1 MRRYVL
7 FAGVVLM
14 LLGVANPA
22 SVHRWRGVWWG
33 VHWGPSWGWQ
43 AWTHNP
49 GRALD
54 PSLTVVDTD
63 ISPERALVYL
73 DGELIG
79 TADDFDGFPD
89 YLYFEPGR
97 YTLEFKLTGYKSQAI
112 EIEAKEGRFF
122 PLKMKLERVPG
133 ERVEAWYK
141 NQTKG
146 LPTRRV
152 FGTPQTA
159 PESVARPG
167 PDPSLRRETRDEED
181 EPQRVRVPRQ
191 AALDMRVSPA
201 NAAVFLNGEFVGTAD
216 ELRRLERGLA
226 VAAGRHDL
234 EIMAPGKKP
243 RVLEVVVD
251 AGERQQIVV
260 ELDDV
265 ADDQGARQDDEGTL
279 Y

>member
-1 MRRYVL
+1 MRRYL
-7 FAGVVLM
+7 LLAGVVLM
-14 LLGVANPA
+14 LLAAATPA
-22 SVHRWRGVWWG
+22 SAHRWRGVWWG
-33 VHWGPSWGWQ
+33 VHWGPWWGWQ
-43 AWTHNP
+43 GWTYSP

-89 YLYFEPGR
+89 YLYLEPGR
-97 YTLEFKLTGYKSQAI
+97 YVLEFKLTGYKPESF
-112 EIEAKEGRFF
+112 EIEAEEGRFF
-122 PLKMKLERVPG
+122 PLKMKMERVPG

-152 FGTPQTA
+152 FAKPQAA
-159 PESVARPG
+159 PESVARRG
-167 PDPSLRRETRDEED
+167 PDPSLRRETRGEER
-181 EPQRVRVPRQ
+181 EPQRMRASRE
-191 AALDMRVSPA
+191 AALDLRVSPP
-201 NAAVFLNGEFVGTAD
+201 NAAVFLDGELVGTAE
-216 ELRRLERGLA
+216 ELSRLERGLA
-226 VAAGRHDL
+226 VAAGEHDI

-243 RVLEVVVD
+243 RSIRVAVE
-251 AGERQQIVV
+251 AGERQQVVV
-260 ELDDV
+260 ELDEIGDGE
-265 ADDQGARQDDEGTL
+265 GARQDDEGTL

>member
-7 FAGVVLM
+7 SAGVVLM
-14 LLGVANPA
+14 LLGVASPA
-22 SVHRWRGVWWG
+22 SAHRWRGVWWG

-63 ISPERALVYL
+63 ISPERALVVL

-89 YLYFEPGR
+89 YLYLEPGR
-97 YTLEFKLTGYKSQAI
+97 YTLEFKLTGYKSLSL
-112 EIEAKEGRFF
+112 EIEAEEGRFF
-122 PLKMKLERVPG
+122 PLKMKLERQAG
-133 ERVEAWYK
+133 EHVEAWYK

-152 FGTPQTA
+152 FGKPQTA

-167 PDPSLRRETRDEED
+167 PDPSLRSETRGEER
-181 EPQRVRVPRQ
+181 EPQRVRVPRE
-191 AALDMRVSPA
+191 AALDLRVSPA
-201 NAAVFLNGEFVGTAD
+201 NAVVFLNGEFVGTAE

-234 EIMAPGKKP
+234 EIMAPGKKS
-243 RVLEVVVD
+243 RVFRVD
-251 AGERQQIVV
+251 IKAGDRQQVVV
-260 ELDDV
+260 ELDD
-265 ADDQGARQDDEGTL
+265 ALDDEGTRQDDDGTL